1 MDVQTSFHS
10 HPAPSSF
17 QLTGEYQNIT
27 PHPNHDNDSEAQY
40 FLDTAK
46 PLQPE
51 KSSAVIQQR
60 PSRDSNGAFELEN
73 HKSHHW
79 WRPIALMV
87 MWLLLGSSV
96 GLGHHFAYQ
105 SFDQQP
111 QTVFS
116 QSWAHNLGSGAA
128 FLVKTS
134 FTLTILLALQE
145 VLWFSF
151 RRRDIKISL
160 IDKLFTL
167 SSNPFSFVPS
177 AFVNAPL
184 ATALAAFAWTI
195 PISAILS
202 PGSLVVGPMVT
213 FNEGICTVPTFAA
226 SSPNISFYQ
235 MIPHGSGIQGP
246 NTGIQKLASQI
257 FAQGI
262 ILNIE
267 SPCGNNCSFQHS
279 FYGPALQCVNTS
291 NPSYLNEQVA
301 SYLYYNATDLTT
313 FSESEDSLIELS
325 VTYRNNTK
333 AEVQSDLNYVSIL
346 CTAYNATYELS
357 VNYTNGLPK
366 FSPSLT
372 YHEQLQNLNMTEYV
386 SPGNYPWHSNSATLV
401 REVYDKHLN
410 GTWAQS
416 PTAQYSTPNTN
427 IGNTILVG
435 NTVNANSGAITSLWF
450 VNRDLLTGIPEL
462 LTNLTISTLAF
473 SPENTSTSCLSSKE
487 TLVYYYNPNL
497 LLIPYSIAFCLGLV
511 SFLAGVFVL
520 IQTGIRTGDIFSQIL
535 VTTRNPFLD
544 EIARGHSLGSAD
556 ADVMKDHKLR
566 LGKLKRLHGENGDYS
581 DGDYGR
587 RAEHAAFGLAEQVN
601 SLR

>member
-1 MDVQTSFHS
+1 MDVQTPFHS

-17 QLTGEYQNIT
+17 QRTEEYQNIT
-27 PHPNHDNDSEAQY
+27 PHTNHDNDSEAQY

-51 KSSAVIQQR
+51 KSSAIIQQR
-60 PSRDSNGAFELEN
+60 PSHDSRGAFELEN

-105 SFDQQP
+105 SLDKQP

-116 QSWAHNLGSGAA
+116 QSWAHNLGSAAA

-145 VLWFSF
+145 Q
-151 RRRDIKISL
+151 
-160 IDKLFTL
+160 
-167 SSNPFSFVPS
+167 PFSFVPS

-213 FNEGICTVPTFAA
+213 FNE
-226 SSPNISFYQ
+226 NIYD
-235 MIPHGSGIQGP
+235 PHGSGIQGP

-262 ILNIE
+262 ILNLE

-357 VNYTNGLPK
+357 VNYTNGSPK
-366 FSPSLT
+366 FSPILT
-372 YHEQLQNLNMTEYV
+372 YHEPLQNLNMTEYV
-386 SPGNYPWHSNSATLV
+386 SPGDYPWHSNSATLV

-416 PTAQYSTPNTN
+416 PTTQYSTPDTN

-435 NTVNANSGAITSLWF
+435 NTINANSGAISSLWF

-473 SPENTSTSCLSSKE
+473 SPESTSTSCLSSEE

-497 LLIPYSIAFCLGLV
+497 LLIPYSIAFCLGIV

-544 EIARGHSLGSAD
+544 EIARGHSLSSAD
-556 ADVMKDHKLR
+556 ADVMKNHKLR

-587 RAEHAAFGLAEQVN
+587 RAEHAAFGLAEQVD

>member
-1 MDVQTSFHS
+1 MDIQTPFHS

-17 QLTGEYQNIT
+17 QRTEEFQDIS
-27 PHPNHDNDSEAQY
+27 PHPNYDNDSEAQY
-40 FLDTAK
+40 FLDIAK
-46 PLQPE
+46 LPRPE
-51 KSSAVIQQR
+51 KAPAVIHQR
-60 PSRDSNGAFELEN
+60 YSRDSNGAFELGN

-79 WRPIALMV
+79 WRPIVLMV

-105 SFDQQP
+105 SLDQQP

-116 QSWAHNLGSGAA
+116 QSWAHNLGSAAA

-151 RRRDIKISL
+151 RKKEIKISL
-160 IDKLFTL
+160 LDKLFTL
-167 SSNPFSFVPS
+167 SSNPLSFVPS
-177 AFVNAPL
+177 AFANAPL
-184 ATALAAFAWTI
+184 ATALAGFAWTI

-213 FNEGICTVPTFAA
+213 FNDSICIVPTFAA

-257 FAQGI
+257 FAQGV
-262 ILNIE
+262 ILDLK
-267 SPCGNNCSFQHS
+267 SPCGTNCSFQHS

-313 FSESEDSLIELS
+313 FNEIEDSLIELS
-325 VTYRNNTK
+325 ITYRNNSK

-357 VNYTNGLPK
+357 VNYTKGSPK

-386 SPGNYPWHSNSATLV
+386 SPRNYPWHSNSATLV
-401 REVYDKHLN
+401 REVYDKYLN

-416 PTAQYSTPNTN
+416 PTTQYSTPDTN

-435 NTVNANSGAITSLWF
+435 NTVNANSGAISSLWF
-450 VNRDLLTGIPEL
+450 VNRDLLSGIPEL

-473 SPENTSTSCLSSKE
+473 SPESTSTSCSSSKE
-487 TLVYYYNPNL
+487 TLVYYYDPNL
-497 LLIPYSIAFCLGLV
+497 LLIPYSIAFCLGFL
-511 SFLAGVFVL
+511 SFLVGVFVL
-520 IQTGIRTGDIFSQIL
+520 MQTGIRTGDIFSQIL

-544 EIARGHSLGSAD
+544 EIARGNSLSSAD
-556 ADVMKDHKLR
+556 ADIMKDYKLR
-566 LGKLKRLHGENGDYS
+566 LGRLKRPRGENGDYG
-581 DGDYGR
+581 DGDDER
-587 RAEHAAFGLAEQVN
+587 EIEHAAFGLAEQVD
-601 SLR
+601 SLC